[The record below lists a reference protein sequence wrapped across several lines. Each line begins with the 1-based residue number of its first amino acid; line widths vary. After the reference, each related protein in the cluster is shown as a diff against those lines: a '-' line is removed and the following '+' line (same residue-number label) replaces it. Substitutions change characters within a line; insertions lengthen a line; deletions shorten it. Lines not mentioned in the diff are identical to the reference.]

1 MERKIEIGDSV
12 SWDAING
19 RMTGT
24 VARDIGGGNWLVTTT
39 NDKVVIVNESSM
51 KK

>member
-12 SWDAING
+12 SWDAVNG
-19 RMTGT
+19 QMTGT
-24 VARDIGGGNWLVTTT
+24 VVRDMGDKNWLVTTT